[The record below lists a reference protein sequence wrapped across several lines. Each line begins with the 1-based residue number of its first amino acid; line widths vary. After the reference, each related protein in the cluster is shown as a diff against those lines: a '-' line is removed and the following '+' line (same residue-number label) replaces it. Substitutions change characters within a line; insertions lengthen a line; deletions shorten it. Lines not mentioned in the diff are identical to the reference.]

1 MAGDLTR
8 SDELLSK
15 NIENRC
21 GGWRH
26 LNALDRQVLKDQA
39 TAHPHSKFS
48 QSPLSFSS
56 ISIRLVFH
64 SIHRRHGKAVSSCE
78 QTVRRDQG
86 SPNQLG
92 VDHMLRLLASRRTRS
107 TLRSLWLSEL
117 EILGSF
123 DLLVYFC

>member
-1 MAGDLTR
+1 MRSIARYLKTR
-8 SDELLSK
+8 PPP
-15 NIENRC
+15 
-21 GGWRH
+21 
-26 LNALDRQVLKDQA
+26 
-39 TAHPHSKFS
+39 HPHAKFP
-48 QSPLSFSS
+48 QSSFSFSS
-56 ISIRLVFH
+56 PSTRLVFH

-123 DLLVYFC
+123 DLLVYF

>member
-1 MAGDLTR
+1 MAGDSRMVTNYSR
-8 SDELLSK
+8 KIFES
-15 NIENRC
+15 RC

-39 TAHPHSKFS
+39 TAHPHAKFS

-56 ISIRLVFH
+56 ISIRLVFQ
-64 SIHRRHGKAVSSCE
+64 SKHRRHGKAVSSCE

-92 VDHMLRLLASRRTRS
+92 IDHMLRLL
-107 TLRSLWLSEL
+107 
-117 EILGSF
+117 
-123 DLLVYFC
+123 

>member
-1 MAGDLTR
+1 MRSIARYLKTR
-8 SDELLSK
+8 PPPTHTLNSH
-15 NIENRC
+15 NRHC
-21 GGWRH
+21 
-26 LNALDRQVLKDQA
+26 
-39 TAHPHSKFS
+39 PS
-48 QSPLSFSS
+48 QSISF
-56 ISIRLVFH
+56 RLVFH